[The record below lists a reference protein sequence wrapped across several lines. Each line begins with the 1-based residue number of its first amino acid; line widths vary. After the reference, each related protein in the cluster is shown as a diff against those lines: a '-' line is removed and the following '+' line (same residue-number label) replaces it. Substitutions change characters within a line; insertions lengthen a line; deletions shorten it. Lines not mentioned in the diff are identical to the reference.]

1 MTLIESELYIDEI
14 ADELEKCG
22 RGDLVPHLMEIYKG
36 YSAKLPSQ
44 NLTDDW
50 FTKNYQ

>member
-1 MTLIESELYIDEI
+1 MTMIESELYIDEI
-14 ADELEKCG
+14 ADALEKYG
-22 RGDLVPHLMEIYKG
+22 RQDLVPILMETYKG
-36 YSAKLPSQ
+36 YTPKLPSQ

>member
-14 ADELEKCG
+14 ADALEKHG
-22 RGDLVPHLMEIYKG
+22 RSDLVPHLMEIYRG
-36 YSAKLPSQ
+36 YSAKTLSQ

>member
-1 MTLIESELYIDEI
+1 MTIIESELYIDEI
-14 ADELEKCG
+14 ADALEKYG
-22 RGDLVPHLMEIYKG
+22 RKDLVPHLMEIYRG
-36 YSAKLPSQ
+36 YSTKLPSQ